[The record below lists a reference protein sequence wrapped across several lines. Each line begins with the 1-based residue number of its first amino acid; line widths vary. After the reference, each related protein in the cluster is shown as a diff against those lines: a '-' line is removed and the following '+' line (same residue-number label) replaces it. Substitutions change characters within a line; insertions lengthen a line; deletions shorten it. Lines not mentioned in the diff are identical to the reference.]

1 MMDVSA
7 VLYSIFA
14 LNAPVR
20 HPAMTRKKT
29 CIVTIIND

>member
-1 MMDVSA
+1 MMDVTA

-14 LNAPVR
+14 LNAPVH
-20 HPAMTRKKT
+20 HPAITRKKP